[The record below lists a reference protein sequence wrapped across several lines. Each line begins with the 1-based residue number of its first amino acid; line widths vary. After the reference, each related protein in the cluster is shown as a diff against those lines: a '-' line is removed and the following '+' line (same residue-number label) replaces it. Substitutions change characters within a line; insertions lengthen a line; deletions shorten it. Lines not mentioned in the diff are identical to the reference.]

1 MNQYVTSQIIKS
13 LREKKNMTQ
22 KELAE
27 KLYVSEKTISKW
39 ETGNGFPD
47 ISILEDLAKSLDIS
61 VIELLTGKKIEND
74 NLSCNI
80 SKIKFYVCPIS
91 GNIITSIGKS
101 VVNSYGLTL
110 TPLESETPDKEHTI
124 NMEIIEDEYYITMKH
139 PMCKEHYIS
148 FITAI
153 KDDSYEL
160 KKFYPESDI
169 ECRFKISG
177 TKYLYY
183 YCNRH
188 GLYKYELKK

>member
-47 ISILEDLAKSLDIS
+47 ISILEDLAKALDIS
-61 VIELLTGKKIEND
+61 IIELLNGKEIKNN

-80 SKIKFYVCPIS
+80 LKIKFYVCPIS
-91 GNIITSIGKS
+91 GNIITSMGES

-110 TPLESETPDKEHTI
+110 TPLDPETPDEKHTI
-124 NMEIIEDEYYITMKH
+124 NIEIIEDEYYITMKH
-139 PMCKEHYIS
+139 PMTKDHYIS
-148 FITAI
+148 FIAAI

-160 KKFYPESDI
+160 KKFYPESDL
-169 ECRFKISG
+169 ECRFKISR

-188 GLYKYELKK
+188 GLYKHVIA

>member
-1 MNQYVTSQIIKS
+1 MNQYVTSQIIKT
-13 LREKKNMTQ
+13 LREKRKMTQ

-47 ISILEDLAKSLDIS
+47 ISILEDLAKNLDIS
-61 VIELLTGKKIEND
+61 IIELLNGKEIKNN

-80 SKIKFYVCPIS
+80 LKMKLYVCPIS
-91 GNIITSIGKS
+91 GNIITSMGES

-110 TPLESETPDKEHTI
+110 TPLDPETPDEKHTI
-124 NMEIIEDEYYITMKH
+124 NIEVIEDEYYITMNH
-139 PMCKEHYIS
+139 PMTKDHYIS
-148 FITAI
+148 FIAAI

-160 KKFYPESDI
+160 KKFYAESDL
-169 ECRFKISG
+169 ECRFKINRI
-177 TKYLYY
+177 KYLYY

-188 GLYKYELKK
+188 GLYKYVIA

>member
-47 ISILEDLAKSLDIS
+47 ISILEDLAKALDIS
-61 VIELLTGKKIEND
+61 IIELLNGKEIKNN

-80 SKIKFYVCPIS
+80 LKMKFYVCPIS
-91 GNIITSIGKS
+91 GNIITSMGES

-110 TPLESETPDKEHTI
+110 TPLDPETPDQKHTI
-124 NMEIIEDEYYITMKH
+124 NIEIIEDEYYITMKH
-139 PMCKEHYIS
+139 PMTKDHYIS
-148 FITAI
+148 FIAAI

-160 KKFYPESDI
+160 KKFYPESDL
-169 ECRFKISG
+169 ECRFKISR

-188 GLYKYELKK
+188 GLYKHVIA